1 MKKWIGIAAVLIVLL
16 GTGLFFMQGEP
27 EKTAS
32 SNSDS
37 ETAAPEKPDYVRELA
52 ENMTLEEKVGQ
63 MFLACV
69 SNSTIS
75 REDIAS
81 YGLGGYL
88 FFSDFFEIRTPES
101 VTSDLASYQKAASV
115 PMLMAVDEEGG
126 SVVRIS
132 KYSAYRPQ
140 PFASPQEVYAQSGFE
155 GLRRTRKK
163 NQSFCSLWELM

>member
-32 SNSDS
+32 SNSNS

-88 FFSDFFEIRTPES
+88 FFSDFFESFFARGRVATMSTAAKTTKS
-101 VTSDLASYQKAASV
+101 VICS
-115 PMLMAVDEEGG
+115 
-126 SVVRIS
+126 
-132 KYSAYRPQ
+132 
-140 PFASPQEVYAQSGFE
+140 QSGAFNVAAI
-155 GLRRTRKK
+155 TQTTADAA
-163 NQSFCSLWELM
+163 NQILIN